1 MLSVR
6 CGSTICQEIL
16 YTHGKPRGKKT
27 RVYSLYEGV
36 QLQVSEYLRCK
47 NTLKY
52 RKTTIFY

>member
-16 YTHGKPRGKKT
+16 HTHGKPRGKKT

-36 QLQVSEYLRCK
+36 QLQVSVR
-47 NTLKY
+47 TH
-52 RKTTIFY
+52 